1 MVDGKGIVIVVIAY
15 RTWPYS
21 QLSNPF
27 VGMQVKEKVNVAIKG
42 LQQLSAY
49 TSLDQHGTADWVIN
63 TEERP
68 WG

>member
-1 MVDGKGIVIVVIAY
+1 MVVDGKGVVVY
-15 RTWPYS
+15 RTWSSS

-27 VGMQVKEKVNVAIKG
+27 ADVQVKEKVNIAIKG
-42 LQQLSAY
+42 LYQLSAY

>member
-1 MVDGKGIVIVVIAY
+1 MVYKGVVVY
-15 RTWPYS
+15 RTWSSS
-21 QLSNPF
+21 QLFNPF
-27 VGMQVKEKVNVAIKG
+27 SDVQVKEKVNIAIKG
-42 LQQLSAY
+42 LNQLTAY